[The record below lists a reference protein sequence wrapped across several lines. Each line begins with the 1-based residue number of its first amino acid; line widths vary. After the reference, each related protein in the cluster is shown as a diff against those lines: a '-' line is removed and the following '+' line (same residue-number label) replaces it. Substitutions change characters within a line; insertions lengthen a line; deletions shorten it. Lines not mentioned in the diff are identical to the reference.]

1 MSGPENFLQR
11 WSRRKIASEE
21 APTAEPEQTKGEG
34 PRQEATDDVPIPAAA
49 RHEVAAA
56 AHDDAASFDPTSLP
70 PVDSINA
77 ASDVSAF
84 LRSGVPPDLTRA
96 ALRRA
101 WTSDPAIRDFIGLVE
116 NGWDFNDPD
125 AMAGFG
131 AISVE
136 EVARLASRLVAQLP
150 EPVDRVTPAASG
162 EGKEQ
167 LLRQV
172 AGNPG
177 GTAVLPD
184 SAESSRD
191 GQNDAVQQ
199 KSGG

>member
-11 WSRRKIASEE
+11 WSRRKLASEE

-34 PRQEATDDVPIPAAA
+34 PRQEATDDPTPAAA

-56 AHDDAASFDPTSLP
+56 AQDNAASFDPTSLP